1 MELKAKE
8 ERKDKLYTL
17 YIHIPAQRSIYKPK
31 QYIFFTKCTCVAV
44 KVPSGLQKW
53 VSPMLYITHI
63 NFWDIFIFNWFSNR
77 AICVLKSFRATVNF
91 WDIFFID
98 SRIVQF

>member
-8 ERKDKLYTL
+8 ERKHKLYTL

-53 VSPMLYITHI
+53 VSPMLYITHLTSGI
-63 NFWDIFIFNWFSNR
+63 YSSLIGSQ
-77 AICVLKSFRATVNF
+77 
-91 WDIFFID
+91 
-98 SRIVQF
+98 IVRFVS